1 MHKTLE
7 MNAGR
12 NQRKSFAGIQ
22 YKAYCNSLDT
32 ESSNAMQR
40 VNDALKAILD
50 AYYIYIYIYRLLGE
64 CINSLHL
71 HLISW
76 VSESNGTF

>member
-7 MNAGR
+7 MNTGG

-22 YKAYCNSLDT
+22 YKAYCSSLDT

-50 AYYIYIYIYRLLGE
+50 AYYIYIYRLLGE

-71 HLISW
+71 HLIFW